1 MASLR
6 SFCAGIGADIA
17 ALRDRSVKTV
27 RRSPRASRSTISAKE
42 AMREP
47 DSSFD
52 PAPVATEEMSLL
64 APDMRQV
71 LAQPKHCRK
80 CLSHC
85 CNNLRATM
93 TNTMP
98 RTITNVA
105 AWTKTPTS

>member
-27 RRSPRASRSTISAKE
+27 CRSPRVSRSTISAKE

-52 PAPVATEEMSLL
+52 PAPVETEEMSLL

-71 LAQPKHCRK
+71 LAQPQE
-80 CLSHC
+80 
-85 CNNLRATM
+85 
-93 TNTMP
+93 P
-98 RTITNVA
+98 RRRLLDLA
-105 AWTKTPTS
+105 DGP